1 MDRFLREM
9 DNRGARIRGKM
20 ISEQL
25 DREFEQKIKPLL
37 KQLRPLMKNVMY
49 QRGLKN
55 SLSRIA
61 NRVAKV
67 AEKNAPLSQ
76 RPESKNPN
84 KRSKKSIHGGA
95 SYYWKGNL
103 KISMRN
109 LHPILRKENE
119 LMRSI
124 GAQHSRKTSGDFGLS
139 QKTAQPYYWHMVE
152 YGTRNFKGKFF
163 MRKTTKEV
171 EGFVLSKLKAIV
183 ERYWKKEQERVGR
196 VIANLNRQK
205 SKL

>member
-1 MDRFLREM
+1 MGQKMDRFLREM

-109 LHPILRKENE
+109 AAINASLETKSHTE
-119 LMRSI
+119 LQSI
-124 GAQHSRKTSGDFGLS
+124 GLAPVESLNKN
-139 QKTAQPYYWHMVE
+139 YWDV
-152 YGTRNFKGKFF
+152 
-163 MRKTTKEV
+163 
-171 EGFVLSKLKAIV
+171 
-183 ERYWKKEQERVGR
+183 
-196 VIANLNRQK
+196 
-205 SKL
+205 